1 MIHSQISHDNLVEVD
16 SNFRA
21 RLAEKEDYERTVEP
35 TSWAIA
41 QKYARELREEKVKL
55 AFFSMTFHGK
65 PDVHTRHALMRFSH
79 CMGVDFRW

>member
-1 MIHSQISHDNLVEVD
+1 MIHSQISHDNLVEDD

-41 QKYARELREEKVKL
+41 QKYARELREEKVKV